1 MNQLEAAKGGP
12 TGQSRITVFKKT
24 VQKTFNT
31 DRIQGFSGDD
41 HFLKFSDQKKSG
53 IHGLFATDL

>member
-1 MNQLEAAKGGP
+1 MNQLEVAKGGP

-41 HFLKFSDQKKSG
+41 HFLKFSDQKK
-53 IHGLFATDL
+53 